1 MRDTTAAPAGPG
13 PELENGRDTGT
24 EGGGSDTG
32 RPLSARRERTRERL
46 LDAAFTVFSRHGV
59 PGASI
64 EAICEAAGFTRGAF
78 YSNFSSKEE
87 LYLAVI
93 ERDVR
98 RRLAH
103 LEQAVAGLGED
114 AVADDRVTPHAL
126 DAILQAVTPEV
137 PDQRSWHLV
146 ITEFELLAMRDPEV
160 AAAYLAQKKQIGA
173 ELGAVLDRV
182 LGRLGMRFAIDQ
194 GDAVQLLEQVYLAE
208 ARHELLSGT
217 PSSALPQL
225 AQLMLRPA

>member
-1 MRDTTAAPAGPG
+1 MGDTTAVAAGVDSSQPA
-13 PELENGRDTGT
+13 D
-24 EGGGSDTG
+24 GGESA

-64 EAICEAAGFTRGAF
+64 EAICEAAGFSRGAF
-78 YSNFSSKEE
+78 YSNFSTKEE

-103 LEQAVAGLGED
+103 LEQAVADLGDD
-114 AVADDRVTPHAL
+114 AISGDQVTPHAVE
-126 DAILQAVTPEV
+126 AILQAVTPEG
-137 PDQRSWHLV
+137 PDERAWHLV
-146 ITEFELLAMRDPEV
+146 MMEFELLAMRDAEV
-160 AAAYLAQKKQIGA
+160 AAAYLAQKEQIGA
-173 ELGAVLDRV
+173 ELGVVLERV

-194 GDAVQLLEQVYLAE
+194 DEAVQVLEQVYLAE
-208 ARHELLSGT
+208 ARHEMLSGT
-217 PSSALPQL
+217 PSSAMTQL
-225 AQLMLRPA
+225 AQLILRPA

>member
-1 MRDTTAAPAGPG
+1 MHDTAAPAGFD
-13 PELENGRDTGT
+13 PE
-24 EGGGSDTG
+24 
-32 RPLSARRERTRERL
+32 RPLSARRERTREHL
-46 LDAAFTVFSRHGV
+46 LDAAFSVFSRHGV

-103 LEQAVAGLGED
+103 LEEAVADLGED
-114 AVADDRVTPHAL
+114 AVSGDRVSAHAIE
-126 DAILQAVTPEV
+126 AILQAVSPEG
-137 PDQRSWHLV
+137 PDQRAWHLV
-146 ITEFELLAMRDPEV
+146 MMEFELLAMRDPEV

-173 ELGAVLDRV
+173 ELGVVLDRV

-217 PSSALPQL
+217 PSSAMTQL
-225 AQLMLRPA
+225 AQLILRPA

>member
-1 MRDTTAAPAGPG
+1 MRDTTAVPAEPG
-13 PELENGRDTGT
+13 
-24 EGGGSDTG
+24 TG
-32 RPLSARRERTRERL
+32 RPDLGSAAIRPVSARRERTRERL

-78 YSNFSSKEE
+78 YSNFSTKEE

-103 LEQAVAGLGED
+103 LEQAVADLGDD
-114 AVADDRVTPHAL
+114 AVSGDRVNPHAVE
-126 DAILQAVTPEV
+126 AILQAVTPEG
-137 PDQRSWHLV
+137 PDERAWHLV
-146 ITEFELLAMRDPEV
+146 MMEFELLAMRDADV
-160 AAAYLAQKKQIGA
+160 AAAYLAQKEQIGT
-173 ELGAVLDRV
+173 ELAGVLERV

-194 GDAVQLLEQVYLAE
+194 DEAVQVLEQVYLAE
-208 ARHELLSGT
+208 ARHEMLSGT
-217 PSSALPQL
+217 PSSAMPQL
-225 AQLMLRPA
+225 AQLILRPA